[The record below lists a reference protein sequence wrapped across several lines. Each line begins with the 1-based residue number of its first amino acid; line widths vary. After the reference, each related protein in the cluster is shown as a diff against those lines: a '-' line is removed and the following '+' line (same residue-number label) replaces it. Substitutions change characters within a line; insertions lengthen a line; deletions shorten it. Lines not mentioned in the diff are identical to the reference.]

1 MDNYMEHF
9 DRIKKQFEKH
19 IISKEDCWI
28 TDLYRN
34 HKGYGQFNLK
44 VKLKRTRMNASRVSF
59 MIYNGEIAEGMFV
72 CHKCDNPPCVNPE
85 HLFLGTHQE
94 NMSDMVAKGRS
105 NKGSKNPHS
114 KLTEKEVFQIKVL
127 LLETNLSAERLS
139 ILFDVSPRTIA
150 YIKKNYIWKHVSS
163 VVSPKT
169 VDRNIDRNIDRKN
182 DEEWQQL
189 NLLDLLAN

>member
-1 MDNYMEHF
+1 MDNYA
-9 DRIKKQFEKH
+9 RIKKQFEKH

-34 HKGYGQFNLK
+34 HQGYGQFNIK
-44 VKLKRTRMNASRVSF
+44 VKLQRSRMNASRVSF
-59 MIYNGEIAEGMFV
+59 MIYKGEIPEGMFV

-94 NMSDMVAKGRS
+94 NMRDMVAKGRS
-105 NKGSKNPHS
+105 NKGSKNPQS

-127 LLETNLSAERLS
+127 LLETNLTTERLS

-150 YIKKNYIWKHVSS
+150 YIKKNHMWKHVSS
-163 VVSPKT
+163 VVNPKT
-169 VDRNIDRNIDRKN
+169 VDRNIDRKKN